1 MRADR
6 RILTQPR
13 EFTRTISLR
22 LRVALLATT
31 VVAFAVA
38 LMAAAAYSVV
48 SRALYSEVDEQLRN
62 RVDTMIDS
70 YTAERLGPGALG
82 TARVFSENLTV
93 MLIFPDGTSTHL
105 PPLLEVDEPE
115 FAVVRGET
123 ESSLRTIGNHRVY
136 AERSHGGVTIVLGQ
150 DLGPTRDILD
160 RMAIVLFVVGGCGV
174 VLAAAAG
181 TAVGRTGLR
190 PVGRLTAAAQ
200 RVARTDDL
208 TPIPVTGDDELAR
221 LTQAFNAML
230 AALAESRER
239 QARLVADAGHE
250 LRTPLT
256 SLRTNMELLIAA
268 SRPEAPALS
277 AEDMEG
283 LRNDVMA
290 QIEELSTLVGDLV
303 DLARE
308 DAPEP
313 GFERIDLADVVDK
326 CVERVRRRRGDVVIE
341 PYTFPWFT
349 WGDPGALNRA
359 LLNVLDNAA
368 KWSPDGAT
376 VRVRMSLL
384 APRTV
389 EICVDDDGP
398 GIPPEERQLVF
409 ERFYRSDASRS
420 MPGSGLGLAIVQH
433 VMQRHGGTV
442 SIGESPSGGARVTLR
457 LPGESPNGAPGPT

>member
-1 MRADR
+1 MRPEH
-6 RILTQPR
+6 ILSQPR
-13 EFTRTISLR
+13 QFTRTISLR

-48 SRALYSEVDEQLRN
+48 SRALYNEVDQQLRN
-62 RVDTMIDS
+62 RVDTMVQN
-70 YTAERLGPGALG
+70 YTAERLGPGALT
-82 TARVFSENLTV
+82 TARIFSEGLAV
-93 MLIFPDGTSTHL
+93 MMIFPDGTSATL
-105 PPLLEVDEPE
+105 PPLIEVDEPE
-115 FAVVRGET
+115 FAVVRGEVD
-123 ESSLRTIGNHRVY
+123 SSIRTVGNYRVL
-136 AERSHGGVTIVLGQ
+136 AQRSEGEITLVLGQ
-150 DLGPTRDILD
+150 DLGPTQDILD
-160 RMAIVLFVVGGCGV
+160 SLAMVLLVVGGCGV
-174 VLAAAAG
+174 IFAAAAG

-268 SRPEAPALS
+268 SRPDAPALD
-277 AEDMEG
+277 AEDMAG

-313 GFERIDLADVVDK
+313 GFERIDLADIVEK
-326 CVERVRRRRGDVVIE
+326 CVERVRRRRGDVVVE
-341 PYTFPWFT
+341 ASTFSWFT

-368 KWSPDGAT
+368 KWSPDGGVLRIT
-376 VRVRMSLL
+376 MSVASSRL
-384 APRTV
+384 A
-389 EICVDDDGP
+389 EISVDDDGP
-398 GIPPEERQLVF
+398 GIPINERKLVF

-420 MPGSGLGLAIVQH
+420 MPGSGLGLAIVHH
-433 VMQRHGGTV
+433 VMQRHGGSV
-442 SIGESPSGGARVTLR
+442 KIGDSPSGGARVTLC
-457 LPGESPNGAPGPT
+457 LPGEPPGGHEERH